1 MTFSASPHFTGA
13 TRSRSAVLLVGIIL
27 ATIGSVLASAAG
39 SQFTGVPSAMGY
51 LAASLFVAAA
61 GLISAG
67 MVVHG
72 RLAAIGDKVRA
83 ENTPQGGADGADAG
97 SPVKWANRLVSRLTH
112 FRVTS
117 GWLAGWPHV
126 LASTVLA
133 AIAMGVVIT
142 AWQADDQKMLS
153 PLMQQVFGGLV
164 ILFAF
169 PLLLLERTYANSA
182 VEALPEAPQIERVL
196 RVPLIT
202 FVGLGTTSVLA
213 SVGLEWP
220 AVIERVIAILI
231 GLVSLELVLRGVA
244 MLFLPWAAIDTRRSV
259 ADSTIASL
267 LRPRPPSF
275 AAVGTAVRR
284 RFGID
289 LSRSWALAFVRGAA
303 VPIGFGMA
311 AFAWCITGVTALG
324 LNERAVYER
333 LGEPVAVFGPGL
345 HVHLPWPL
353 GIMHRLELGVV
364 HEIPIVFSPPGEQ
377 GTRRTTIGQVASKAD
392 IEGIAP
398 ASADRLWN
406 RPHPSEASYLIAS
419 ESQGKQSFQI
429 VNIDLQVVY
438 RVGLSEQAAKDASY
452 AVADPE
458 ALIRA
463 IAGQLLVRYFGRN
476 TLLNVLVQDRER
488 FTNEFRAELQERLQE
503 LSTGVDVIAV
513 VVEAIHPSPDAASA
527 YHYVQAAE
535 ILAKSQISLRRADA
549 IAKVKSAEQTATGDR
564 NNALATAVELDDRAG
579 AESVLFNGDRQA
591 YHQDGQVFLFERRLD
606 RLSTSLPKSNFI
618 VIDSRLEGATAPTID
633 LRRFDLP
640 GAAYQPNA
648 DEPSTRLP
656 PGSHSK
662 NEGD

>member
-1 MTFSASPHFTGA
+1 MTFSASPHFTVA

-27 ATIGSVLASAAG
+27 ATIGLVLAIAAG
-39 SQFTGVPSAMGY
+39 SQFTRVPSAMGY

-72 RLAAIGDKVRA
+72 RLAAIAAEECA
-83 ENTPQGGADGADAG
+83 ENTPRSGADGADAG
-97 SPVKWANRLVSRLTH
+97 SPMKRANRLVSRLTH
-112 FRVTS
+112 FRVTP

-133 AIAMGVVIT
+133 AIAMEMAIA

-153 PLMQQVFGGLV
+153 PLMQQVFGGLC

-169 PLLLLERTYANSA
+169 PLLLLERAYANSA

-202 FVGLGTTSVLA
+202 FVGLGTTSVMA

-220 AVIERVIAILI
+220 VVIERVIAILI

-244 MLFLPWAAIDTRRSV
+244 MLFLPWAAIASRRSV

-275 AAVGTAVRR
+275 ATVGTAVRR

-289 LSRSWALAFVRGAA
+289 LSRSWALAFVRRAA
-303 VPIGFGMA
+303 VPIGFSMA
-311 AFAWCITGVTALG
+311 VFAWCMTGVTALG

-333 LGEPVAVFGPGL
+333 LGEPVAVLGPGL

-353 GIMHRLELGVV
+353 GIMRRLELGVV
-364 HEIPIVFSPPGEQ
+364 HEIPIVFSPTGEQ
-377 GTRRTTIGQVASKAD
+377 GTRGATSGQGEKAD

-429 VNIDLQVVY
+429 VDIDLQVVY
-438 RVGLSEQAAKDASY
+438 RVGLSEQAAKDAAY

-476 TLLNVLVQDRER
+476 TLLNVLGQDRER
-488 FTNEFRAELQERLQE
+488 LTNDFRAGLQERLQE

-549 IAKVKSAEQTATGDR
+549 IGKVNSAVQTVTEDR

-591 YHQDGQVFLFERRLD
+591 HHQDGQVFLFERWLD

-633 LRRFDLP
+633 LRSFNLP
-640 GAAYQPNA
+640 GAVYQPNA
-648 DEPSTRLP
+648 AEPRMPLP

-662 NEGD
+662 HEGD